1 MSKKIEDVIEEI
13 RRDAR
18 IVANTERL
26 LADALVVLATK
37 DGANHKTIAYDD
49 YEVCCYAKDV
59 LHFAYDLKEEN
70 DRLKAELNGK
80 KIPWYKRL
88 FHC

>member
-1 MSKKIEDVIEEI
+1 MSRAINDVIEDI

-37 DGANHKTIAYDD
+37 DGANHKTISYDD
-49 YEVCCYAKDV
+49 YEVCLYAKDV
-59 LHFAYDLKEEN
+59 LHFAYDIKDEN

>member
-1 MSKKIEDVIEEI
+1 MSRAINDVIEDI

-26 LADALVVLATK
+26 LADALVVLCAR
-37 DGANHKTIAYDD
+37 DGENHRTVKYDDWDVCAYANDVLRIAYGLRK
-49 YEVCCYAKDV
+49 ENEELKAK
-59 LHFAYDLKEEN
+59 LKE
-70 DRLKAELNGK
+70 G